1 MKKMS
6 NFEKITKENNK
17 LSENLNKGN
26 EEIFILQ

>member
-1 MKKMS
+1 MS

-17 LSENLNKGN
+17 LSENLNKEN